1 MKIMIVVLGMVAVST
16 VLGAPVLGEGGLKK
30 FLEDKMAN
38 GPLKKSEVEEFL
50 KERNLDEKFVEK
62 LWNKFAGVRTELSE
76 KDVPELV
83 DFLMKESTNWKASD
97 FLEFQPF
104 LHTFRGWL
112 DMGTTTA
119 YFLELT
125 TENSSSVVLTHHHFL
140 MSTPG
145 LDEDP
150 QMKRAD
156 EVAEGDFLL
165 TSTGLEKVAS
175 IGRVTRQGYGSPL
188 TMTGDLLVNGVLSS
202 NYAHAPSHSLAHFW
216 VTPFRW
222 FDLLGNGE
230 TNDEDFVKRYTK
242 LGKCVGDLLQKTND
256 GLAPGIVHNIIT
268 TEVLTSIISL

>member
-1 MKIMIVVLGMVAVST
+1 MSGLRKGDMVAT
-16 VLGAPVLGEGGLKK
+16 MN
-30 FLEDKMAN
+30 D
-38 GPLKKSEVEEFL
+38 
-50 KERNLDEKFVEK
+50 ERQVAF
-62 LWNKFAGVRTELSE
+62 TE
-76 KDVPELV
+76 
-83 DFLMKESTNWKASD
+83 
-97 FLEFQPF
+97 
-104 LHTFRGWL
+104 FRGWL
-112 DMGTTTA
+112 DMGTA
-119 YFLELT
+119 AASFLELT

-216 VTPFRW
+216 LTPFRW
-222 FDLLGNGE
+222 FDLLSDEE
-230 TNDEDFVKRYTK
+230 TNDEVD
-242 LGKCVGDLLQKTND
+242 
-256 GLAPGIVHNIIT
+256 
-268 TEVLTSIISL
+268 IIST